1 MPVLPVRIGADER
14 GDSTRLLSRDIFL
27 AHDGPSTRDASIAV
41 LNGIDRKSLRFA
53 AYFRLI
59 IG

>member
-1 MPVLPVRIGADER
+1 MIGADER
-14 GDSTRLLSRDIFL
+14 GDSTRLLSRDIFV